1 MRWILH
7 KVRNGYLLEND
18 MFNGSSVSD
27 SFVFKDSW
35 ELHCFLQDLTDKEN
49 NSAKDA

>member
-1 MRWILH
+1 MRWILY
-7 KVRNGYLLEND
+7 KVRNGYILED
-18 MFNGSSVSD
+18 DTGNGSPISD

-35 ELHCFLQDLTDKEN
+35 ELHCFLQDLADKEK